1 MLQLREALI
10 SAEKMFAPAKV
21 QGAQKNLHLM
31 VSLDFD
37 RYGERACIWVSNLW
51 THSHIFSPL
60 TLLET

>member
-1 MLQLREALI
+1 
-10 SAEKMFAPAKV
+10 MFAPAKV
-21 QGAQKNLHLM
+21 QGAHKNLHLM